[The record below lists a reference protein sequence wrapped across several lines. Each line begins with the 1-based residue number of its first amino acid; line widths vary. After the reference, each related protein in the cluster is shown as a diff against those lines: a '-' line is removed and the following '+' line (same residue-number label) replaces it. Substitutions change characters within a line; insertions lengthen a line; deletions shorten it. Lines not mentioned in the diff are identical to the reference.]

1 MSSSSLLEVE
11 LNYGCAV
18 RGAAGCFCA
27 AGSRLPKQARGGKEI
42 VKQQRKEGP
51 RFKARL
57 CGSLLAS
64 SLLLSPLSST
74 VTRSASGRC
83 RGFRSLSPCC
93 SEGIWSVDGVW
104 EAVGGAGRRSE
115 SEVIRHG
122 VECCGHGGV
131 PSRTLRAWLS
141 AARARPASSCPRPS
155 LALPSSSP
163 PRVQT
168 PPAPMPPMRPNL
180 TPSLRGELTARA
192 EGRSAVSGV
201 SR

>member
-131 PSRTLRAWLS
+131 PWCRRRSPFS
-141 AARARPASSCPRPS
+141 PYPSFRPWKFVVLDLILVFP
-155 LALPSSSP
+155 
-163 PRVQT
+163 
-168 PPAPMPPMRPNL
+168 
-180 TPSLRGELTARA
+180 
-192 EGRSAVSGV
+192 
-201 SR
+201 

>member
-122 VECCGHGGV
+122 VGRKAMEEGGGGK
-131 PSRTLRAWLS
+131 R
-141 AARARPASSCPRPS
+141 
-155 LALPSSSP
+155 
-163 PRVQT
+163 
-168 PPAPMPPMRPNL
+168 
-180 TPSLRGELTARA
+180 RGR
-192 EGRSAVSGV
+192 
-201 SR
+201 